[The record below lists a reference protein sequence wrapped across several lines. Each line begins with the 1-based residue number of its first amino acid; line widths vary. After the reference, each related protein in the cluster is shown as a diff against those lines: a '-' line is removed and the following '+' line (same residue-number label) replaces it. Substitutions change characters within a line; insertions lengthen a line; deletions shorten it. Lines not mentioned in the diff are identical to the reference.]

1 MHPEVETL
9 AHGRKP
15 GRGWR
20 TSTEKRDVPRARA
33 FETAPVRRCGSVGAG
48 LYGGPGHALSEE
60 SQSLPT
66 SSASPVLFSTGV
78 SHGRGRSPISH
89 AKSETNQRRRQDM
102 VDKPLT
108 KVRDLTPNSKQVNV
122 LAKVLTVGEPKEVM
136 GKFGDPRKVCEAV
149 VGDDTAVITL
159 SLWNEQIGSIAKD
172 EVILVDNGY
181 VSLVRGHMRLNVGR
195 YGNLSKST
203 EAIAEVNQSLDMSQ
217 QEFESERRSFGG
229 GGYSG
234 GGGGGG
240 RYSGGGS
247 GGGGGGGGGS
257 GGGSRER
264 SDSYKRY

>member
-1 MHPEVETL
+1 M
-9 AHGRKP
+9 A
-15 GRGWR
+15 
-20 TSTEKRDVPRARA
+20 
-33 FETAPVRRCGSVGAG
+33 
-48 LYGGPGHALSEE
+48 
-60 SQSLPT
+60 
-66 SSASPVLFSTGV
+66 
-78 SHGRGRSPISH
+78 
-89 AKSETNQRRRQDM
+89 
-102 VDKPLT
+102 DKPLT

-122 LAKVLTVGEPKEVM
+122 LAKVVNVGEPKEVM

-149 VGDDTAVITL
+149 VGDDTATIIL

-172 EVILVDNGY
+172 EIILVDNGY

-203 EAIAEVNQSLDMSQ
+203 EAIAEVNQTLDMSQ

-229 GGYSG
+229 GGYRDRG

-240 RYSGGGS
+240 YGGGGGGS
-247 GGGGGGGGGS
+247 GGGRYS

>member
-1 MHPEVETL
+1 
-9 AHGRKP
+9 
-15 GRGWR
+15 
-20 TSTEKRDVPRARA
+20 
-33 FETAPVRRCGSVGAG
+33 
-48 LYGGPGHALSEE
+48 
-60 SQSLPT
+60 
-66 SSASPVLFSTGV
+66 
-78 SHGRGRSPISH
+78 
-89 AKSETNQRRRQDM
+89 M

-122 LAKVLTVGEPKEVM
+122 LAKVQSVGDPKEVM

-149 VGDDTAVITL
+149 VGDDSAVITL
-159 SLWNEQIGSIAKD
+159 SLWNEQIGTIAKD

-203 EAIAEVNQSLDMSQ
+203 EAIAEVNGSLDMSQ

-229 GGYSG
+229 GGYRDRG
-234 GGGGGG
+234 GYGGGG
-240 RYSGGGS
+240 RSNYGGGSGSGGGS
-247 GGGGGGGGGS
+247 G

>member
-1 MHPEVETL
+1 
-9 AHGRKP
+9 
-15 GRGWR
+15 
-20 TSTEKRDVPRARA
+20 
-33 FETAPVRRCGSVGAG
+33 
-48 LYGGPGHALSEE
+48 
-60 SQSLPT
+60 
-66 SSASPVLFSTGV
+66 
-78 SHGRGRSPISH
+78 
-89 AKSETNQRRRQDM
+89 M

-122 LAKVLTVGEPKEVM
+122 LAKVQSVGEPKEVM

-159 SLWNEQIGSIAKD
+159 SLWNEQIGTIAKD

-203 EAIAEVNQSLDMSQ
+203 EAIAEVNGSLDMSQ

-229 GGYSG
+229 GGFRDRG
-234 GGGGGG
+234 GYGGGGG
-240 RYSGGGS
+240 RNYGSGGS
-247 GGGGGGGGGS
+247 GSS

>member
-1 MHPEVETL
+1 
-9 AHGRKP
+9 
-15 GRGWR
+15 
-20 TSTEKRDVPRARA
+20 
-33 FETAPVRRCGSVGAG
+33 
-48 LYGGPGHALSEE
+48 
-60 SQSLPT
+60 
-66 SSASPVLFSTGV
+66 
-78 SHGRGRSPISH
+78 
-89 AKSETNQRRRQDM
+89 M

-122 LAKVLTVGEPKEVM
+122 LAKVLNVGEPKEVM

-149 VGDDTAVITL
+149 VGDDSAVITL
-159 SLWNEQIGSIAKD
+159 SLWNEQIGTIAKD

-203 EAIAEVNQSLDMSQ
+203 EAIGEVNSTLDMSQ
-217 QEFESERRSFGG
+217 QEFESERRSYGGGFRDRGG
-229 GGYSG
+229 GGY

-247 GGGGGGGGGS
+247 GSGS
-257 GGGSRER
+257 GGGGSRER

>member
-1 MHPEVETL
+1 
-9 AHGRKP
+9 
-15 GRGWR
+15 
-20 TSTEKRDVPRARA
+20 
-33 FETAPVRRCGSVGAG
+33 
-48 LYGGPGHALSEE
+48 
-60 SQSLPT
+60 
-66 SSASPVLFSTGV
+66 
-78 SHGRGRSPISH
+78 
-89 AKSETNQRRRQDM
+89 M

-122 LAKVLTVGEPKEVM
+122 LAKVINVGEAKEVM

-149 VGDDTAVITL
+149 VGDDTATIIL

-203 EAIAEVNQSLDMSQ
+203 EAIPEVNSSLDMSQ

-229 GGYSG
+229 GGYRDRG

-240 RYSGGGS
+240 RYGGGGGGGY
-247 GGGGGGGGGS
+247 GGGGGGGGG
-257 GGGSRER
+257 GGRER

>member
-1 MHPEVETL
+1 
-9 AHGRKP
+9 
-15 GRGWR
+15 
-20 TSTEKRDVPRARA
+20 
-33 FETAPVRRCGSVGAG
+33 
-48 LYGGPGHALSEE
+48 
-60 SQSLPT
+60 
-66 SSASPVLFSTGV
+66 
-78 SHGRGRSPISH
+78 
-89 AKSETNQRRRQDM
+89 M

-122 LAKVLTVGEPKEVM
+122 LAKVQSVGEPKEVM

-149 VGDDTAVITL
+149 VGDDSAVITL
-159 SLWNEQIGSIAKD
+159 SLWNEQIGTIAKD

-195 YGNLSKST
+195 YGNLTKST
-203 EAIAEVNQSLDMSQ
+203 EAIGDVNQTLDMSQ

-229 GGYSG
+229 GGFRDRGSGGYGG

-247 GGGGGGGGGS
+247 GGGGG
-257 GGGSRER
+257 RDR